1 MTPNTEELIR
11 GGTKSKVERYNW
23 TVQDEP
29 GSFQLLDKRLLVV
42 AEEYQ
47 RQANDAKV
55 KALSREWSWIA
66 CGAIAV
72 GERDGTF
79 YVIDGQHRVMAACR
93 RADVRELP
101 CIVFQTAGVRQEAQ
115 AFLRANAMRKPVTS
129 VDKFKALT
137 VTQDET
143 AVRANAL
150 VAASGRTV
158 RLNASPTTI
167 RCIGLIQRL
176 VQQDADAL
184 ERIWP
189 VLIDLCEGH
198 IFHERLVDGLFYIE
212 QRMPEGQS
220 LRDREWRLRVLRAGY
235 SRLLEGANRGA
246 SFFARGGAKAWASG
260 IVEELNRKCRNR
272 LELSDGR

>member
-1 MTPNTEELIR
+1 
-11 GGTKSKVERYNW
+11 
-23 TVQDEP
+23 
-29 GSFQLLDKRLLVV
+29 
-42 AEEYQ
+42 
-47 RQANDAKV
+47 
-55 KALSREWSWIA
+55 
-66 CGAIAV
+66 
-72 GERDGTF
+72 
-79 YVIDGQHRVMAACR
+79 MAACR